1 MGKHG
6 RSAQHRKDLTKWV
19 GMLRKVARGDGGG
32 GERQSYP
39 LHLHARDRRAKAHR
53 RNAYHSASQRGTAG
67 FVMLLAALLIAG
79 IWETVRQE
87 MKLNKIEREHRR
99 EAKAPPR
106 YGR

>member
-1 MGKHG
+1 MVM
-6 RSAQHRKDLTKWV
+6 AQLVPPEFVDAVKSF
-19 GMLRKVARGDGGG
+19 GVA
-32 GERQSYP
+32 
-39 LHLHARDRRAKAHR
+39 
-53 RNAYHSASQRGTAG
+53 TAG
-67 FVMLLAALLIAG
+67 FVMLLAALLIAE